1 MTDPKPIGTIETR
14 FEFDHAVCRPCL
26 GWDPFS
32 GDPKPAEDGRC
43 VGLTEEGL
51 TEAWEGRSRDVAS
64 VTDRSL
70 EDRGVRG
77 EVKKQVLKL
86 GGGSATVWGVILLH
100 PQPNPKEFDMGYIKM
115 QAVGPGQ
122 CVMKAELSAF
132 FERAVSG
139 TPWMPAP
146 DGHPMKDWPDKPKI
160 PVAANK
166 LVNCPPGGCLP
177 SSSSAAPATPR
188 FEVLGV
194 IDGRE
199 ILKKN
204 SKCKRWWKKKVKNAK
219 KLKKKCTA
227 K

>member
-1 MTDPKPIGTIETR
+1 MTDPKPIGTIEVR

-77 EVKKQVLKL
+77 EVTKQVLKL

-115 QAVGPGQ
+115 QAIGPGQ
-122 CVMKAELSAF
+122 CVVKAELSYYAEVGAHQSIF
-132 FERAVSG
+132 YRVEDPGRR
-139 TPWMPAP
+139 
-146 DGHPMKDWPDKPKI
+146 PKI

-166 LVNCPPGGCLP
+166 LVNKL
-177 SSSSAAPATPR
+177 ATPR

-194 IDGRE
+194 IGGRE
-199 ILKKN
+199 ILKK
-204 SKCKRWWKKKVKNAK
+204 SKKCNTWWKKKVKNAR

>member
-1 MTDPKPIGTIETR
+1 M
-14 FEFDHAVCRPCL
+14 
-26 GWDPFS
+26 
-32 GDPKPAEDGRC
+32 
-43 VGLTEEGL
+43 
-51 TEAWEGRSRDVAS
+51 
-64 VTDRSL
+64 
-70 EDRGVRG
+70 
-77 EVKKQVLKL
+77 
-86 GGGSATVWGVILLH
+86 
-100 PQPNPKEFDMGYIKM
+100 
-115 QAVGPGQ
+115 GPGQ
-122 CVMKAELSAF
+122 CVVKADLTEY
-132 FERAVSG
+132 FECCG
-139 TPWMPAP
+139 TDRMPGFP
-146 DGHPMKDWPDKPKI
+146 QDRRKI

-177 SSSSAAPATPR
+177 SSSSAAPATSR